1 MAFDYFYGP
10 QAEQFSFFRIPK
22 VLFTDPQFKH
32 ISTDAKVLYG
42 MMLDRVSLSVKNNW
56 MDEDGRIYII
66 FTLEDIMEEMNCGD
80 QKATKLQVELEKK
93 CGLIERKRQ
102 GQGKPTLIYVK
113 NFISNTSE
121 SRIKTR
127 ENHESGF
134 QTREN
139 HESRIVKNGNPDSR
153 KSRANN
159 TDNIKTDFNDTDP
172 FLSSG
177 LDKPE
182 TEWKGTES
190 RSEIKDL
197 FEKNLQAEELR
208 KGRPKDA
215 GLINEIIELL
225 VDAFCSRQ
233 KRIRI
238 ARDDK
243 PADDVREKL
252 LMLDASHIE
261 YVLTCMA
268 QNTTQITNIRQ
279 YLLAA
284 LYNAPMTIENYY
296 SSQAQHDI
304 ATGRI

>member
-208 KGRPKDA
+208 KGRPKDE